1 MLFVAAAIF
10 AALLYM
16 LAISLFSFPSLG
28 IAGDVLTAALAI
40 LFPYAVTKYKPLQMP
55 VLGIGKAPKKEHLPL
70 LWLLPLF
77 VAVIFGTSLV
87 CNWVGSFFGATS
99 PTYTGKLLALL
110 FSHAL
115 IPALIEEFCFR
126 HVCFSILSPLGEKS
140 AIFATTLL
148 FAIAHISP
156 VSMAYALV
164 AGLLLGALR
173 AYTGSLA
180 LPILFHFANNAF
192 CLILIQ
198 INPSS
203 PLPAWGICTGVGL
216 LCLGILYFTKGQTL
230 LSFCRFFTHNPTP
243 KEEIADE

>member
-16 LAISLFSFPSLG
+16 LAISLFTFPSLG
-28 IAGDVLTAALAI
+28 IVGDALTAVLAM
-40 LFPYAVTKYKPLQMP
+40 LLPYAVTKYTPLQMP
-55 VLGIGKAPKKEHLPL
+55 SVGFGKAPKKEHLPL

-77 VAVIFGTSLV
+77 VAITFGLSLL
-87 CNWVGSFFGATS
+87 CNWIGSFFGATS

-115 IPALIEEFCFR
+115 IPAVIEEFCFR
-126 HVCFSILSPLGEKS
+126 HICFSILSPLGEKS
-140 AIFATTLL
+140 ALFATSLL
-148 FAIAHISP
+148 FAVAHISP

-173 AYTGSLA
+173 AYTGSL
-180 LPILFHFANNAF
+180 LFPMLFHFINNAF
-192 CLILIQ
+192 CLVLMQ
-198 INPSS
+198 ADLPS
-203 PLPAWGICTGVGL
+203 PLLVWGICMGVGL
-216 LCLGILYFTKGQTL
+216 LGVGILYSAKGQAL
-230 LSFCRFFTHNPTP
+230 LSFCRFFTHTPTP